1 MTTAE
6 RQTQDRAQDPAHGP
20 DAAPASDAAPAP
32 ASGPGSGPVVAAPA
46 APAASGETE
55 AGAVAGPL
63 RRAFGPALGWA
74 RLHPVAVA
82 TGLAALLHLVWFFA
96 VANSGGDLAAQDAWA
111 EFVGRHPDSAYNLA
125 WYGGMHPVSYS
136 VVSPYVMYMIGVR
149 TTIMIAGTV
158 SAGLLAMI
166 LTRCRGAVRE
176 PLWPALAGVY
186 GLLCNAVSGRV
197 TFGLGVMFALGAV
210 AAVFCWPRKWAERRW
225 AKAAAAAPLAALAT
239 ASSPVAGLF
248 LGLIAAALF
257 LNGRRPGAYALG
269 LAPAAVVGLSSWLFP
284 FSGTQPMKLISAALP
299 FGCALAALFLVP
311 KGWKTVRTASAI
323 YALGVALTWAIDSQ
337 VGSNVTRL
345 AMLFGGAVLLAALP
359 YEAAR
364 GGEASAAPP
373 GSPASPASPARRR
386 LLRGHTRRWYGLVLA
401 LVGVTAWITVNSV
414 TDIVRTTPLASWSRE
429 LAPLVDQLQKA
440 NADRGRVEVVPASS
454 HRESSAFPAYVN
466 LARGWNRQAD
476 LERNPL
482 FYDDTLTADSY
493 REWLD
498 RWAVHYVVLPADNP
512 DEGGRDEAKLVREGL
527 PYLQQVWGDA
537 NWQLFKVV
545 NPTDLVAG
553 PATVVRASADQLV
566 IDVKQ
571 AGRVL
576 VRIPHSPWLGLV
588 DGEGRP
594 VAPPQETAE
603 SKRAAESKKTA
614 DPKRTGASKEPE
626 ASAEPKGKQY
636 ENTAGCLFSA
646 VPDATGDVWT
656 ELLAPAPGEY
666 RVAAKYQLPRGTP
679 CPEELIVEVLG
690 TPERPTP
697 QGP

>member
-1 MTTAE
+1 MAE
-6 RQTQDRAQDPAHGP
+6 RQ
-20 DAAPASDAAPAP
+20 
-32 ASGPGSGPVVAAPA
+32 GPGKAQGQEHRHGQKPEPESESSPLTELTGLTEPTGPAGPV
-46 APAASGETE
+46 
-55 AGAVAGPL
+55 
-63 RRAFGPALGWA
+63 RRALGWA

-82 TGLAALLHLVWFFA
+82 TAVAALLHVVWFFA

-136 VVSPYVMYMIGVR
+136 VVSPYVMHVLGVR
-149 TTIMIAGTV
+149 TTMMIAGTV

-186 GLLCNAVSGRV
+186 GLLCNALSGRV

-225 AKAAAAAPLAALAT
+225 AKAAVAAPLAGIAT

-248 LGLIAAALF
+248 LGVIAAALF

-284 FSGTQPMKLISAALP
+284 FSGTQPMKLLSAALP

-345 AMLFGGAVLLAALP
+345 AMLFGGAALLAALP
-359 YEAAR
+359 Y
-364 GGEASAAPP
+364 
-373 GSPASPASPARRR
+373 ASPGPGLPGTPAGGSGTPPRG
-386 LLRGHTRRWYGLVLA
+386 LRGRTRRWYGLVLA
-401 LVGVTAWITVNSV
+401 LAGVTAWITANSV

-440 NADRGRVEVVPASS
+440 GADRGRVEVVPASS

-482 FYDDTLTADSY
+482 FYDDTLTAGTY
-493 REWLD
+493 RDWLE
-498 RWAVHYVVLPADNP
+498 RWAVHYVVLPADKP

-545 NPTDLVAG
+545 DPSDLVAG

-566 IDVKQ
+566 IDVKH

-588 DGEGRP
+588 DAAGKP
-594 VAPPQETAE
+594 VEPPQETA
-603 SKRAAESKKTA
+603 
-614 DPKRTGASKEPE
+614 ASKEAAKQTPRPGE
-626 ASAEPKGKQY
+626 SAVPKPRQY
-636 ENTAGCLFSA
+636 ANTAGCLFKA
-646 VPDATGDVWT
+646 APDTTGDVWT

-679 CPEELIVEVLG
+679 CPEELIYGVLG
-690 TPERPTP
+690 AAERPAP
-697 QGP
+697 SRP